1 MDQSE
6 PPASQQQQHGG
17 SPAKRKEELVKFFF
31 KPRKFYIG
39 LSVVQVE
46 KLARLNSR
54 YVAPAGAEKPEAAG
68 KVEFSLILIIFATFI
83 ILHHTISMNADR
95 WAWQP

>member
-1 MDQSE
+1 MFCFEVANLFSE
-6 PPASQQQQHGG
+6 
-17 SPAKRKEELVKFFF
+17 LDVMF
-31 KPRKFYIG
+31 

-68 KVEFSLILIIFATFI
+68 KVAIY
-83 ILHHTISMNADR
+83 
-95 WAWQP
+95 P